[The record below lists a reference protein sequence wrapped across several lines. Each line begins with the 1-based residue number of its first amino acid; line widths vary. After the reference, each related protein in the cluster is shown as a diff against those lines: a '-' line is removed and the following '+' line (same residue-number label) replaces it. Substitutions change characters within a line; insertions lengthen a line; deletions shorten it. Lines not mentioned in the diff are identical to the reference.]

1 MFNTITKI
9 LIPTDF
15 SEASIHALIYSN
27 LIGSKTNAE
36 LVLLHV
42 REDLYTDSMKLI
54 LVENEH
60 VDLYKSIHEKL
71 DSVKEKYQELR
82 DISFTIIISTGKI
95 HKSIQKIANQIGANL
110 VIMATSDQVKGVYN
124 GLKRYFLGTNTYRT
138 VEVCDIPII
147 TIHIENTKKELKCIV
162 LPIDL
167 EDDSTTDK
175 VEYTKNLALKYNAV
189 VHVLAIADDAASNAT
204 ADDLKMTLKR
214 VCTDF
219 KSNGL
224 EVETNLLHSV
234 DIAMD
239 IVDYSIRNRADLIVI
254 MSKKTKGFDQIFLE
268 SEERIIIENHRIP
281 VLSLKPIQNS
291 IEN

>member
-1 MFNTITKI
+1 MLNNITKI

-42 REDLYTDSMKLI
+42 RVDLYTEANQLI
-54 LVENEH
+54 LPLETNAE
-60 VDLYKSIHEKL
+60 LYESIEGRL
-71 DSVKEKYQELR
+71 DSIREKFVELK
-82 DISFTIIISTGKI
+82 DIAFTIIVSTGKV
-95 HKSIQKIANQIGANL
+95 HRSIQKIANQIGANL
-110 VIMATSDQVKGVYN
+110 VIMATSDHGKGMYS
-124 GLKRYFLGTNTYRT
+124 GMKRYFLGSNTFRT
-138 VEVCDIPII
+138 VELCDIPII
-147 TIHIENTKKELKCIV
+147 TLHLENTKKELKCIV

-167 EDDSTTDK
+167 EDDSTIDK
-175 VEYTKNLALKYNAV
+175 VDYTKSLALKYDAI
-189 VHVLAIADDAASNAT
+189 VHVLAIADDTGSASSV
-204 ADDLKMTLKR
+204 DDLKSTLQR
-214 VCTDF
+214 VCLDF

-224 EVETNLLHSV
+224 KVETNLLHSE

-254 MSKKTKGFDQIFLE
+254 MSKKSKGFDQIFLE

-281 VLSLKPIQNS
+281 VLSLKPIVAPG
-291 IEN
+291 E

>member
-1 MFNTITKI
+1 MLNNITKI

-42 REDLYTDSMKLI
+42 REDLYTNNDNLI
-54 LVENEH
+54 LKQNEH
-60 VDLYKSIHEKL
+60 IDLYNSISEKL
-71 DSVKEKYQELR
+71 NTVREKYVELK
-82 DISFTIIISTGKI
+82 DIAFTIIISTGKI
-95 HKSIQKIANQIGANL
+95 HKSIQKIANLIDANL
-110 VIMATSDQVKGVYN
+110 VIMATSDNIKGAYN
-124 GLKRYFLGTNTYRT
+124 GLKRYFLGSNTCRT

-147 TIHIENTKKELKCIV
+147 TLHIENTKKELKSIV
-162 LPIDL
+162 LPIDI

-189 VHVLAIADDAASNAT
+189 VHVLAIADDTGSMESV
-204 ADDLKMTLKR
+204 DELKVTLKN

-219 KSNGL
+219 KKDGL
-224 EVETNLLHSV
+224 EVETNLLHSF
-234 DIAMD
+234 DIAID

-254 MSKKTKGFDQIFLE
+254 MSKKTKGFDQLFLQ

-281 VLSLKPIQNS
+281 VLSLKSNREIT
-291 IEN
+291 E